1 MRYTYIKATRP
12 LFEKVKQKLQI
23 QKNNIVYKENDKHEE
38 QIHWYNDSERDM
50 LRQTL
55 QIYRKIKY

>member
-38 QIHWYNDSERDM
+38 QIHWYDDSERHVETNAADI
-50 LRQTL
+50 Q
-55 QIYRKIKY
+55 KD